1 MYLERY
7 ETHANDDL
15 LEFSFISVGPKGQI
29 KKLIRFTHVVGNLYN
44 LAFGDMDETT
54 GNIDDSITTNNGDG
68 SKVLNTVAAGIR
80 DFINTYPNALIHIR
94 GSTHSRT
101 RLYRRAINF
110 YWDAIADRFA
120 VYGQKENG
128 WEEFIFGEDYSAF
141 LIHLINS

>member
-7 ETHANDDL
+7 ETRATDNL

-29 KKLIRFTHVVGNLYN
+29 KKLIRFAQVVGNLYN

-54 GNIDDSITTNNGDG
+54 GNIDDSVTTNNGDG
-68 SKVLNTVAAGIR
+68 SKVLNTVAASIR
-80 DFINTYPNALIHIR
+80 DFINKYPHALIHIR
-94 GSTHSRT
+94 GSTHGRT
-101 RLYRRAINF
+101 RLYRRAITL
-110 YWDAIADRFA
+110 YWNAISDRFT

-128 WEEFIFGEDYSAF
+128 WVEFSFNEDYTAF